1 MIYQTIQQLIDRAIE
16 AKLIEREDEIYV
28 RNKILSLFRL
38 DDFVVEVS
46 AAVKKDIPELLEEL
60 IEYAC
65 THVIIKKVLDEK
77 EILASVIMAVFMFK
91 ISDINALFYEK

>member
-16 AKLIEREDEIYV
+16 AKLIEEDDEIYV

-38 DDFVVEVS
+38 DGFVVEVS
-46 AAVKKDIPELLEEL
+46 ASVKKEIPELLEEL

-65 THVIIKKVLDEK
+65 THEIIEKALDERG
-77 EILASVIMAVFMFK
+77 F
-91 ISDINALFYEK
+91 